1 MLVLRH
7 PDIQDTHTEKVLD
20 AWELVDCHSPDSV
33 LAFVQDVLTKQM
45 EWSHEEIDLSAVAP
59 CVAGFLAEIEKR
71 GVRPV
76 MDSHFGRSVGRSD
89 RILCE

>member
-7 PDIQDTHTEKVLD
+7 PDVQDTHTEQVLD
-20 AWELVDCHSPDSV
+20 AWALVDCHSPDSI
-33 LAFVQDVLTKQM
+33 LAFVQM
-45 EWSHEEIDLSAVAP
+45 EWSHEEIDLRAVAP

-71 GVRPV
+71 GLRPV
-76 MDSHFGRSVGRSD
+76 MDSLFGRSVVPRSD